1 MEQPTGEA
9 AVKSEVP
16 INNDQNPKPSVDP
29 KPVDQG
35 PKGSE
40 DAISVVVLSEKP
52 SLQDVIDTTADQTP
66 TRSSSGS
73 RKSVHWNPELVSE
86 SPAPDHKAPSSA
98 AVSNPYP
105 YVAPAPA
112 ESSDASLKGKCRLS
126 LYMQCFVSVSLS
138 NDTL

>member
-9 AVKSEVP
+9 VVKSEVP
-16 INNDQNPKPSVDP
+16 INNDQNPKLSVDP

-52 SLQDVIDTTADQTP
+52 SLQDVIEMTANQSP

-86 SPAPDHKAPSSA
+86 SPAPDHKALSG
-98 AVSNPYP
+98 SNPNP

-112 ESSDASLKGKCRLS
+112 ETSDASLKGKCRSISIYAMSCRCPMKRCNL
-126 LYMQCFVSVSLS
+126 F
-138 NDTL
+138 